1 GGKYVLN
8 DNSEIPDTLEVVF
21 EYPASPVSGKE
32 FIVTWSNRHTNTRG
46 PDGHN
51 YGIEFYGTEGTLF
64 LDRDGYT
71 VWPERKPVGGESVMA
86 FGVIK
91 SEGSAQHY
99 PHVVNFLD
107 CVRSRRKPHSDVET
121 THRSTTA
128 PHLLRGQ
135 PVPKMAGILMFPAML
150 LGPSV
155 VGIVL
160 TRLADGRSALRELF
174 SRMRRHLVSV
184 QKIGS
189 PLRSEPQRM
198 FSLSRSRRVS
208 S

>member
-1 GGKYVLN
+1 MRDPLQRKTFLQRHP
-8 DNSEIPDTLEVVF
+8 I
-21 EYPASPVSGKE
+21 ASYFALTFAVSWTGALL
-32 FIVTWSNRHTNTRG
+32 V
-46 PDGHN
+46 
-51 YGIEFYGTEGTLF
+51 
-64 LDRDGYT
+64 
-71 VWPERKPVGGESVMA
+71 A
-86 FGVIK
+86 
-91 SEGSAQHY
+91 
-99 PHVVNFLD
+99 
-107 CVRSRRKPHSDVET
+107 
-121 THRSTTA
+121 A

-189 PLRSEPQRM
+189 PLRSEPPAHVLPVAKPKRVIGIRRARKRRIPALIALHWKINFQ
-198 FSLSRSRRVS
+198 SGSCLSNGQAGPGQGRRCLGS
-208 S
+208 EHGLIGLFPAEGD